1 MAENRCALMGQWWR
15 NVPPEERQFIKQRQT
30 EFPHLR
36 PCPKTASA
44 WWVPIENCSK
54 CKHGVQTDAAEKES
68 ATPVAKGMTQK
79 KNYDGDKYGRK

>member
-1 MAENRCALMGQWWR
+1 MAENRCALMVRWWR

-44 WWVPIENCSK
+44 WWVPIENCGK
-54 CKHGVQTDAAEKES
+54 CKHAVPCVDDVKEKAPKLAGLEAEEEL
-68 ATPVAKGMTQK
+68 
-79 KNYDGDKYGRK
+79 